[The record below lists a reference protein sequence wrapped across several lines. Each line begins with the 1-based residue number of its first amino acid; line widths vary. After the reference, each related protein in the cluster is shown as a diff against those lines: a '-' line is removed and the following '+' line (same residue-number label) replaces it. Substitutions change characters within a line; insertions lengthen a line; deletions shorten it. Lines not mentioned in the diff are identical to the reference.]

1 MSKLYLAEGEAVFDI
16 TTEPLAFYQN
26 VSASKELR
34 DASNEAESIIR
45 EFGVESSMRMDVFKA
60 KVAAEKN
67 IKASGVWDSLTP
79 EEQRLVDKMVLDG
92 TRAGLALPEKER
104 EKLMTLKKELSQA
117 CLDFS
122 VSHLLIPGGHFN
134 NSMTEKF

>member
-1 MSKLYLAEGEAVFDI
+1 LVLAEGEAVFDL

-34 DASNEAESIIR
+34 DASNEAESIVR
-45 EFGVESSMRMDVFKA
+45 EFGVETSMRMDVFKA

-67 IKASGVWDSLTP
+67 IKASGVWDSLSP

-104 EKLMTLKKELSQA
+104 EKLMSLKKELSQA

-122 VSHLLIPGGHFN
+122 VSLF
-134 NSMTEKF
+134 